1 MYLAHFG
8 LNTPPFR
15 ITPDPALF
23 FPGADRGAVLQALLY
38 AVSNGEGIVK
48 VTGEV
53 GSGKTMLC
61 RMLERELP
69 PSVEVVYLANPS
81 LAPEEVP
88 RAVAFELGIELASPS
103 HRLEVLHALQHYL
116 LARHAENRRV
126 VLFVEEAQGMPPATL
141 EELRLLSNLETSHD
155 KLLQIVLFGQPELD
169 ATLARHDLRQLRER
183 ITYSF
188 ELEALDRTE
197 VRDYL
202 LARLRACGHRVG
214 ELFSPAACRAVARYS
229 GGLLRRI
236 NVLADKSLLAAF
248 ANGSPRV
255 EWRHVRQAAQDCGY
269 PGKRDRNRP
278 WLVAAA
284 VLMVSLGLLVWL
296 AVFHF
301 RLFGTP
307 DA

>member
-1 MYLAHFG
+1 MYLTHFG
-8 LNTPPFR
+8 LDSPPFR

-69 PSVEVVYLANPS
+69 DSVEVVYLANPS

-88 RAVAFELGIELASPS
+88 HAVAFELGLELPAPT
-103 HRLEVLHALQHYL
+103 HRLEVLHALQRHL
-116 LARHAENRRV
+116 LARHAEAKRV

-141 EELRLLSNLETSHD
+141 EELRLLSNLETSQD

-169 ATLARHDLRQLRER
+169 TTLARHDLRQLRER

-188 ELEALDRTE
+188 DLKPLDRIQ

-202 LARLRACGHRVG
+202 LARLRACGQRVG
-214 ELFSPAACRAVARYS
+214 ELFTPAACRALARHS
-229 GGLLRRI
+229 GGLLRRV

-248 ANGSPRV
+248 ASGAVRV
-255 EWRHVRQAAQDCGY
+255 ERRHVEQAARDSGY
-269 PGKRDRNRP
+269 ATTLAGNRL
-278 WLVAAA
+278 WQALAALL
-284 VLMVSLGLLVWL
+284 LMSLAGLVWL
-296 AVFHF
+296 AAF
-301 RLFGTP
+301 RFGLFGP
-307 DA
+307 LPS